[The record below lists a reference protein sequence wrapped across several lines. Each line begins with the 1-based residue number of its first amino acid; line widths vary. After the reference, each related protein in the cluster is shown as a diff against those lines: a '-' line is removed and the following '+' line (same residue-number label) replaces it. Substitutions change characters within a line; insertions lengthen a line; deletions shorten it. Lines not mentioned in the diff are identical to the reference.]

1 MEDTLLFEAQD
12 IPPKQKKTATVI
24 IGRFQP
30 PHAGHYKVIQHAWKF
45 TKEKGLD
52 GLFIVIVEGV
62 KTSEDKI
69 SNPLTADERIRYI
82 KNSGRANWVKDILVA
97 TSAFDALVKIR
108 ESGYEPIAI
117 AAGDDRADKYLAMLD
132 KYFLDEKEKQ
142 IKHMKVPG
150 LERDKGAIQSD
161 VKKSAIQKAL
171 NKLHETG
178 ELDVEEASGSMART
192 AAEHGFFDVFI
203 KIVGLEKNIPAAKQ
217 MYKKI
222 RKSLGVE

>member
-1 MEDTLLFEAQD
+1 MEDILLFEAQD

-82 KNSGRANWVKDILVA
+82 KNSGRANWVKDVLIA
-97 TSAFDALVKIR
+97 TDAFNALVKVR
-108 ESGYEPIAI
+108 EAGYEPIAI

-132 KYFLDEKEKQ
+132 KYFLDENEKQ

-150 LERDKGAIQSD
+150 LERDKGSIQSD
-161 VKKSAIQKAL
+161 IKKSAMQKAL
-171 NKLHETG
+171 DKLQSGG
-178 ELDVEEASGSMART
+178 EMDVEEASGSLARS
-192 AAEHGFFDVFI
+192 AAEQGFFDEFVT
-203 KIVGLEKNIPAAKQ
+203 IVGLEKNIPAAKQ